1 MQTLKTFC
9 WTQNKYFHAE
19 IWKIYVENMED
30 KILGLQFEPLSTKL
44 TRPSYNDGSN
54 QDEP

>member
-9 WTQNKYFHAE
+9 WTQSKYFHAE

-30 KILGLQFEPLSTKL
+30 KILGLQFEPLSTKP